1 MYENWRKANFSLVFK
16 KVGSRIQ
23 GGETYLNPWEGN
35 GAANTG
41 AFSRHIKGKKAIRN
55 SHNRFTKGQSQS
67 HLTKLI
73 TFYEKMTVLVVK
85 RRAVDYSFN

>member
-41 AFSRHIKGKKAIRN
+41 SFFQAH
-55 SHNRFTKGQSQS
+55 KGQES
-67 HLTKLI
+67 HQ
-73 TFYEKMTVLVVK
+73 E
-85 RRAVDYSFN
+85 

>member
-1 MYENWRKANFSLVFK
+1 MVRLTSVHG
-16 KVGSRIQ
+16 KVMEQLI
-23 GGETYLNPWEGN
+23 L
-35 GAANTG
+35 G